1 MKTLTQDQILH
12 LAKLANLTLSE
23 TEIKLYQKQLTNVLD
38 HINQLKQIDTKSVE
52 PTYQAIGNLKN
63 LTRPDKIKKS
73 LSQKQALSQAKNTK
87 NGYFIVPKIL

>member
-1 MKTLTQDQILH
+1 MKTLTRNQILH

-23 TEIKLYQKQLTNVLD
+23 TEIKLYQKQLINILD
-38 HINQLKQIDTKSVE
+38 HINQLKQVDTKSIK
-52 PTYQAIGNLKN
+52 PTYQVINHLKN
-63 LTRPDKIKKS
+63 ITRPDKIKKS

>member
-1 MKTLTQDQILH
+1 MKTLTQNQILH

-23 TEIKLYQKQLTNVLD
+23 IEIKLYQKQLTDVLG
-38 HINQLKQIDTKSVE
+38 HINQLKQVNTKSIK
-52 PTYQAIGNLKN
+52 PTYQTISHLKN
-63 LTRPDKIKKS
+63 LTRPDKIEKS